1 MKKDEKMSIE
11 DMTAYM
17 HCAGEEG
24 FLCRISGYYE

>member
-17 HCAGEEG
+17 
-24 FLCRISGYYE
+24 RIVPGRGRLLMQNFRIL

>member
-17 HCAGEEG
+17 
-24 FLCRISGYYE
+24 RIVPRGKLLMQNFRIL